1 MMIFLTRR
9 IPSEPLPEDSAC
21 GEDQAGEHAV
31 EDRGVPPVRGAAE
44 EQEAAWQG
52 RREVSA
58 TSECYDFFY
67 LVTVHY
73 FNGRLA
79 EAQGIKKFDPRMS
92 FQPKTDKE
100 NSMVIIKVPPN

>member
-1 MMIFLTRR
+1 MSSL
-9 IPSEPLPEDSAC
+9 
-21 GEDQAGEHAV
+21 
-31 EDRGVPPVRGAAE
+31 
-44 EQEAAWQG
+44 
-52 RREVSA
+52 SA

-100 NSMVIIKVPPN
+100 NSMVIIKVPPNSKH

>member
-1 MMIFLTRR
+1 MSIFPGKR
-9 IPSEPLPEDSAC
+9 DC
-21 GEDQAGEHAV
+21 EDQAGEHAV

-92 FQPKTDKE
+92 FQPKTDKKPTYLQYIFLKYE
-100 NSMVIIKVPPN
+100 M